1 MSLSNI
7 SPVKRLE
14 YFLQDI
20 ADGKTTATKTPVR
33 RIEEFL
39 RRISVKVASGGSGGD
54 SVNIYRLVGATDP
67 AIPAPPAGY
76 TPDPAKYSENAPVF
90 LSGDGE
96 VFKAAL
102 SIPMSGPGT
111 AGPTWLYDNLATGG
125 DPGQYNPGTNIVQ
138 IEPETANP
146 ITDDPGARYAYLTPI
161 DVSRCFAYTIAPD
174 FGVIACTPDNLTWAK
189 HSIS

>member
-1 MSLSNI
+1 MSLTNI
-7 SPVKRLE
+7 NPVKRLE

-39 RRISVKVASGGSGGD
+39 RRISVKVASGGSGGN
-54 SVNIYRLVGATDP
+54 SVNIYRLVGATDSV
-67 AIPAPPAGY
+67 IPAPPAGY
-76 TPDPAKYSENAPVF
+76 TPDPVRYSENAPVY

-96 VFKAAL
+96 VFNAAL

-125 DPGQYNPGTNIVQ
+125 DPGQYNPGINIVQ
-138 IEPETANP
+138 MAPESVNP
-146 ITDDPGARYAYLTPI
+146 ITDDPGATYAYLTPI

-174 FGVIACTPDNLTWAK
+174 FGVIACPVNNLTWVK
-189 HSIS
+189 HTVN